1 MLRFVGIALVALVLV
16 ACGGGDDDVGSSD
29 DDSTTP
35 TVAVSATPPAA
46 SSSGNTTPT
55 AVSTTANEATAPPG
69 QPAEATATSAP
80 EQATEPSADESDSE
94 GLDGA
99 PTNASEDFPDIRV
112 PLAVGSSGE
121 VGSMDPDPFA
131 NTSSRDENSRV
142 KVTITEIMDPAEAP
156 GSIFSPEPGNR
167 WYAIYVTME
176 ATGSGIANTGEWW
189 LTTTDGAEYTN
200 MFALGD
206 MPEIAYGS
214 IEPGTTTEGRV
225 MFEIPE
231 DAEVAWILLSPTIY
245 VGDNLVF
252 VSQ

>member
-1 MLRFVGIALVALVLV
+1 MLRLVGIALVALALV
-16 ACGGGDDDVGSSD
+16 ACGGGDDDGSSD

-35 TVAVSATPPAA
+35 TVAVSATTAVG
-46 SSSGNTTPT
+46 SGSGSTTPT
-55 AVSTTANEATAPPG
+55 ASATTASEATAPPN
-69 QPAEATATSAP
+69 QPDEATATPAP
-80 EQATEPSADESDSE
+80 EQATEPSADESESE
-94 GLDGA
+94 SMDGA
-99 PTNASEDFPDIRV
+99 PTNASEDFPDVRV
-112 PLAVGSSGE
+112 PLEVGSSGE

-131 NTSSRDENSRV
+131 ETGSRDENSRV

-206 MPEIAYGS
+206 TPEIAYES

-252 VSQ
+252 VNQ